1 MQNAYLKSGHFIIKR
16 AVNHIGYPLFSAN
29 RRYILSPAVPN
40 KSFISCNTCI
50 SITKCYVNSSSKNT
64 GDSPIDKVNTKVVPK
79 IKTNLFYDDSVKSVK
94 YITPLRALREY
105 MLTKQDLDQLPR
117 YYSRSPYGNETKTL
131 VFLRSDVEQMAYS
144 KHGGHDVFELR
155 RKLMKDMERRTK
167 SDIFNMKKAL
177 KYLRS
182 AVEAKATGTHQVFV
196 DKRQRMFKSGPGRV
210 VLFAIAV
217 NSLNVAAKGF
227 GWWYT
232 GSKSMFSEMM
242 HSLADTLNQVLVA
255 YGLYSSLQK
264 PDETHPYG
272 YIPMRNVSSLISGV
286 AIFFLG
292 AGLTFYHSVHGILQP
307 HEFESVNLGLMVML
321 GSLLS
326 EGSTL
331 AFAYREAAKS
341 AKRLN
346 FDSVRHWLFSG
357 VDPSTSMVLLEDL
370 AAVIGVLVAGS
381 AMAATAY
388 TGHVLPDAIG
398 GICVS
403 GILAAVAGLIIHTNT
418 EMLIG
423 RAIPVENQEAIMR
436 VIDNVKIIRGTYDI
450 KATMIGGE
458 EIRFKAEVDIDG
470 RELTKRYLE
479 TLSLDDLLH
488 EVQNVKTEQ
497 QLAHFM
503 LKHGDNL
510 VNTLG
515 AEINQI
521 EEKIKKEFPN
531 VTHIDIEIN

>member
-1 MQNAYLKSGHFIIKR
+1 MQNAHFIVSR
-16 AVNHIGYPLFSAN
+16 A
-29 RRYILSPAVPN
+29 ILSSTKDTFRRCFNLSTKHLFTTPYLVH
-40 KSFISCNTCI
+40 KIRISRHTRIDLFNRNFSSSGPK
-50 SITKCYVNSSSKNT
+50 SIT
-64 GDSPIDKVNTKVVPK
+64 DSPVEKINAKVVPK
-79 IKTNLFYDDSVKSVK
+79 IKTSFSYDDSVKSVK

-105 MLTKQDLDQLPR
+105 MLTKHDLDQLPR

-131 VFLRSDVEQMAYS
+131 VFLRSDVEQMAYA
-144 KHGGHDVFELR
+144 KHGGHDDFELR

-167 SDIFNMKKAL
+167 TEIFNLRKAL
-177 KYLRS
+177 KYLQNS
-182 AVEAKATGTHQVFV
+182 AEAKATGTSVFM
-196 DKRQRMFKSGPGRV
+196 DKRKSLFTSGPGRV
-210 VLFAIAV
+210 VLFAIAI
-217 NSLNVAAKGF
+217 NGLNVAAKAF

-232 GSKSMFSEMM
+232 GSKSMFSELM
-242 HSLADTLNQVLVA
+242 HSLADTMNQVLVA

-292 AGLTFYHSVHGILQP
+292 AGLTFYHSVQGILAP
-307 HEFESVNLGLMVML
+307 HEFESVNLALMVML

-331 AFAYREAAKS
+331 ALAYREA
-341 AKRLN
+341 KRSSKRQN
-346 FDSVRHWLFSG
+346 FYSVRHWLFSG

-370 AAVIGVLVAGS
+370 AAVIGVVVAGS
-381 AMAATAY
+381 AMAVTAF

-403 GILAAVAGLIIHTNT
+403 AILATVAGLIIHTNT

-436 VIDNVKIIRGTYDI
+436 VMDNIKIIRGTYDI
-450 KATMIGGE
+450 KTTMIGGE

-479 TLSLDDLLH
+479 TLSLDDLL
-488 EVQNVKTEQ
+488 Q
-497 QLAHFM
+497 
-503 LKHGDNL
+503 
-510 VNTLG
+510 
-515 AEINQI
+515 
-521 EEKIKKEFPN
+521 KEFPN

>member
-1 MQNAYLKSGHFIIKR
+1 MQNAHFIVSR
-16 AVNHIGYPLFSAN
+16 A
-29 RRYILSPAVPN
+29 ILSSTKDTFRRCFNLSAKHLFTTPYSVH
-40 KSFISCNTCI
+40 KIRISRHIRIDLFDRNFSSSGPK
-50 SITKCYVNSSSKNT
+50 SIT
-64 GDSPIDKVNTKVVPK
+64 DSPVEKINAKVVPK
-79 IKTNLFYDDSVKSVK
+79 IKTSFSYDDSVKSVK

-105 MLTKQDLDQLPR
+105 MLTKHDLDQLPR

-131 VFLRSDVEQMAYS
+131 VFLRSDVEQMAYA
-144 KHGGHDVFELR
+144 KHGGYDDFELR

-167 SDIFNMKKAL
+167 TEIFDLRKAL
-177 KYLRS
+177 KYLQNS
-182 AVEAKATGTHQVFV
+182 AEAKATGTSVFM
-196 DKRQRMFKSGPGRV
+196 DKRKSLFTSGPGRV
-210 VLFAIAV
+210 VLFAIAI
-217 NSLNVAAKGF
+217 NGLNVAAKAF

-232 GSKSMFSEMM
+232 GSKSMFSELM
-242 HSLADTLNQVLVA
+242 HSLADTMNQVLVA

-292 AGLTFYHSVHGILQP
+292 AGLTFYHSVQGILAP
-307 HEFESVNLGLMVML
+307 HEFESVNLALMVML

-331 AFAYREAAKS
+331 ALAYREA
-341 AKRLN
+341 KRSSKRQN
-346 FDSVRHWLFSG
+346 FYSVRHWLFSG

-370 AAVIGVLVAGS
+370 AAVFGVIVAGS
-381 AMAATAY
+381 AMAVTAF

-403 GILAAVAGLIIHTNT
+403 AILATVAGLIIHTNT

-423 RAIPVENQEAIMR
+423 RAIPIENQEAIMR
-436 VIDNVKIIRGTYDI
+436 VMDNIKIIRGTYDI
-450 KATMIGGE
+450 KTTMIGGE

-479 TLSLDDLLH
+479 TLSLDDLLQ
-488 EVQNVKTEQ
+488 EVKNIKTEQ

-515 AEINQI
+515 AEVNKI

>member
-1 MQNAYLKSGHFIIKR
+1 MQNAPFLVSRFILNPTTNLLRLCSNLPSKHLFAVSYSVHKLPKSSQISID
-16 AVNHIGYPLFSAN
+16 S
-29 RRYILSPAVPN
+29 LS
-40 KSFISCNTCI
+40 KCFIS
-50 SITKCYVNSSSKNT
+50 SGSKGVSDSSAE
-64 GDSPIDKVNTKVVPK
+64 KVNAKVVPK
-79 IKTNLFYDDSVKSVK
+79 IKTTFSYDDSVKSVK

-131 VFLRSDVEQMAYS
+131 VFLRSDVEQMAYA
-144 KHGGHDVFELR
+144 KHGGHDDFELR

-167 SDIFNMKKAL
+167 TELFNLKKAL
-177 KYLRS
+177 KYFKS
-182 AVEAKATGTHQVFV
+182 SVEAKATGTSVFI
-196 DKRQRMFKSGPGRV
+196 DKRKSLFTSGPGRV
-210 VLFAIAV
+210 VLFAIAI
-217 NSLNVAAKGF
+217 NGLNVAAKAF

-242 HSLADTLNQVLVA
+242 HSLADTMNQVLVA

-272 YIPMRNVSSLISGV
+272 YVPMRNVSSLISGV

-292 AGLTFYHSVHGILQP
+292 AGLTFYHSVQGILQP
-307 HEFESVNLGLMVML
+307 HEFESINLALMVML
-321 GSLLS
+321 GSLIS

-331 AFAYREAAKS
+331 AFAYREAQKS
-341 AKRLN
+341 AKRQN
-346 FDSVRHWLFSG
+346 FYSVRQWLFSG

-370 AAVIGVLVAGS
+370 AAVIGVIVAGS
-381 AMAATAY
+381 AMTITAC

-398 GICVS
+398 GICV
-403 GILAAVAGLIIHTNT
+403 GAILATVAGLIIHTNT

-436 VIDNVKIIRGTYDI
+436 VIDNIKIIRGTYDI

-479 TLSLDDLLH
+479 TLSLDDLLQ
-488 EVQNVKTEQ
+488 EVKNVKTEQ

-515 AEINQI
+515 AEINKI

>member
-1 MQNAYLKSGHFIIKR
+1 MQNAHFIVSR
-16 AVNHIGYPLFSAN
+16 A
-29 RRYILSPAVPN
+29 ILSSTKDTFRRCLNLSTKHLFTTPYLVH
-40 KSFISCNTCI
+40 KIRISRHTRIDLFNRNFSSSGPK
-50 SITKCYVNSSSKNT
+50 SIT
-64 GDSPIDKVNTKVVPK
+64 DSPVEKINAKVVPK
-79 IKTNLFYDDSVKSVK
+79 IKTSFSYDDSVKSVK

-105 MLTKQDLDQLPR
+105 MLTKHDLDQLPR

-131 VFLRSDVEQMAYS
+131 VFLRSDVEQMAYA
-144 KHGGHDVFELR
+144 KHGGHDDFELR

-167 SDIFNMKKAL
+167 TEIFNLRKAL
-177 KYLRS
+177 KYLQNS
-182 AVEAKATGTHQVFV
+182 AEAKATGTSVFM
-196 DKRQRMFKSGPGRV
+196 DKRKSLFTSGPGRV
-210 VLFAIAV
+210 VLFAIA
-217 NSLNVAAKGF
+217 
-227 GWWYT
+227 
-232 GSKSMFSEMM
+232 M
-242 HSLADTLNQVLVA
+242 
-255 YGLYSSLQK
+255 
-264 PDETHPYG
+264 YG

-292 AGLTFYHSVHGILQP
+292 AGLTFYHSVQGILAP
-307 HEFESVNLGLMVML
+307 HEFESVNLALMVML

-331 AFAYREAAKS
+331 ALAYREA
-341 AKRLN
+341 KRSSKRQN
-346 FDSVRHWLFSG
+346 FYSVRHWLFSG

-370 AAVIGVLVAGS
+370 AAVIGVVVAGS
-381 AMAATAY
+381 AMAVTAF

-403 GILAAVAGLIIHTNT
+403 AILATVAGLIIHTNT

-436 VIDNVKIIRGTYDI
+436 VMDNIKIIRGTYDI
-450 KATMIGGE
+450 KTTMIGGE

-479 TLSLDDLLH
+479 TLSLDDLLQ
-488 EVQNVKTEQ
+488 EVKNVKTEQ

-515 AEINQI
+515 AEINKI
-521 EEKIKKEFPN
+521 EEKIKVIHLF
-531 VTHIDIEIN
+531 IQFSII

>member
-1 MQNAYLKSGHFIIKR
+1 MRNACFKFGQFFLNFTSYSFRYCSNFSNKHSFVIINK
-16 AVNHIGYPLFSAN
+16 AYASSPVHTLFAQ
-29 RRYILSPAVPN
+29 RYIFNDLLSRHFA
-40 KSFISCNTCI
+40 ISTFR
-50 SITKCYVNSSSKNT
+50 SSSEPS
-64 GDSPIDKVNTKVVPK
+64 GEKVNAKVVPK
-79 IKTNLFYDDSVKSVK
+79 IKTSFSYDDSVKSVK

-131 VFLRSDVEQMAYS
+131 VFLRSDVEQMAYM

-167 SDIFNMKKAL
+167 ADIFNLKKAL
-177 KYLRS
+177 KYLKS
-182 AVEAKATGTHQVFV
+182 SVETKATGTSAFV
-196 DKRQRMFKSGPGRV
+196 EKRKRLFKSGPGRV
-210 VLFAIAV
+210 VLFAIAI
-217 NSLNVAAKGF
+217 NGFNVATKAF

-242 HSLADTLNQVLVA
+242 HSLADTMNQVLVA

-292 AGLTFYHSVHGILQP
+292 AGLTFYHSVQGVLQP
-307 HEFESVNLGLMVML
+307 HEFESVNLALMVML

-331 AFAYREAAKS
+331 AFAYREARKS
-341 AKRLN
+341 AKRQN
-346 FDSVRHWLFSG
+346 FYSVRQWLFSG

-370 AAVIGVLVAGS
+370 AAVIGVVVAGS
-381 AMAATAY
+381 AMGITAY

-403 GILAAVAGLIIHTNT
+403 AILATVAGLIIHTNT

-436 VIDNVKIIRGTYDI
+436 VIDNIKIIRGTYDI

-479 TLSLDDLLH
+479 TLSLDDLLQ
-488 EVQNVKTEQ
+488 VSTC
-497 QLAHFM
+497 
-503 LKHGDNL
+503 
-510 VNTLG
+510 VNM
-515 AEINQI
+515 
-521 EEKIKKEFPN
+521 
-531 VTHIDIEIN
+531 

>member
-1 MQNAYLKSGHFIIKR
+1 MQNAHFIVSR
-16 AVNHIGYPLFSAN
+16 ATFRRCFNLSTKHLFTTPYSVNKIWISRQTRIDLFDRN
-29 RRYILSPAVPN
+29 LSSLGP
-40 KSFISCNTCI
+40 KSST
-50 SITKCYVNSSSKNT
+50 
-64 GDSPIDKVNTKVVPK
+64 DSPGEKINAKVVPK
-79 IKTNLFYDDSVKSVK
+79 IKTSFSYDDSVKSVK

-144 KHGGHDVFELR
+144 KHGSYDDFELR

-167 SDIFNMKKAL
+167 TEFFNLRKAL
-177 KYLRS
+177 KYLQS
-182 AVEAKATGTHQVFV
+182 SVETKATGTSVFM
-196 DKRQRMFKSGPGRV
+196 DKRKSLFTSGPGRV
-210 VLFAIAV
+210 VLFAIAI
-217 NSLNVAAKGF
+217 NGLNVAAKAF

-242 HSLADTLNQVLVA
+242 HSLADTMNQVLVA

-292 AGLTFYHSVHGILQP
+292 AGLTFYHSVQGILEP
-307 HEFESVNLGLMVML
+307 HEFESVNLALMVML

-331 AFAYREAAKS
+331 ALAYREA
-341 AKRLN
+341 KRSSKRQN
-346 FDSVRHWLFSG
+346 FYSVRHWLFSG

-370 AAVIGVLVAGS
+370 AAVIGVVVAGS
-381 AMAATAY
+381 AMAVTAF

-403 GILAAVAGLIIHTNT
+403 AILAAVAGLIIHTNT

-436 VIDNVKIIRGTYDI
+436 VMDNIKIIRGTYDI
-450 KATMIGGE
+450 KTTMIGGE

-479 TLSLDDLLH
+479 TLSLDDLLQ
-488 EVQNVKTEQ
+488 EVKNVKTEQ

-515 AEINQI
+515 AEINKI